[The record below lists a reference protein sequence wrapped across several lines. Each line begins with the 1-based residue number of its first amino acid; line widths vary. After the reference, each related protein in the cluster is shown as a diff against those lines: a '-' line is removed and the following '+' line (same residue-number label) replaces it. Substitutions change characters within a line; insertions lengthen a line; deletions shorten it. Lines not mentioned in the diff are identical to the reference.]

1 MVRSLFAVMVF
12 VGSVAA
18 DDAPLRFRW
27 KAGDTLTYKVGQ
39 TTTVDEVTVDDA
51 GKKPT
56 AVKTITKLT
65 STKKWVVKDVDAG
78 GVGTLE
84 MSVAA
89 MRQEV
94 TQTVGDGKPNARVI
108 DSAVPDDAKDM
119 PFLGK
124 PILTVKVNAYGELS
138 EAKSDNPAAADRL
151 QVELPFR
158 MVLPEAMPKATDR
171 WERAVSLKLPPPLG
185 TGEAFAATQTF
196 TFQGMKDVYAVVGF
210 ATTLKDQ
217 PTDPAVWPAVI
228 PTLWEGSL
236 FFNTRTGA
244 YHGAKLTA
252 KKEVANHRGE
262 GTKFAYASE
271 YTEAM
276 DGK

>member
-1 MVRSLFAVMVF
+1 VLVVSAV
-12 VGSVAA
+12 GVAA

-39 TTTVDEVTVDDA
+39 TTTVDEVTLDVA

-56 AVKTITKLT
+56 AVKTLTKLT
-65 STKKWVVKDVDAG
+65 SAKKWVVKEVDAD
-78 GVGTLE
+78 GVATLE
-84 MSVAA
+84 MSVTA

-108 DSAVPDDAKDM
+108 DSTTPDDAKDM

-158 MVLPEAMPKATDR
+158 LVLPEAMPKPTDR
-171 WERAVSLKLPPPLG
+171 WERAVSLKLPPPVG

-217 PTDPAVWPAVI
+217 PTDPTVWPAVI
-228 PTLWEGSL
+228 PSLWQGDL

-252 KKEVANHRGE
+252 KKEVANPRGE
-262 GTKFAYASE
+262 GTKFAYTSE
-271 YTEAM
+271 YTEAL